1 MVMQNAKKFIQDYSI
16 LIGFILLC
24 ILASFFSDVFLT
36 PQNLINILRQSS
48 IIGVISIGMT
58 FVILA
63 GGIDLSVGSSL
74 ALIGGITLIVQNAT
88 NNILLGILAS
98 LGLGMI
104 IGIFNGAVSTYGKI
118 PPFVVTLG
126 SMAIARSLILYIANG
141 GSIAGNLEKFELFA
155 NSYFFFIP
163 TPVIIFVLITL
174 IGYFILEHT
183 PFGRYVYAIGGNEK
197 AARLS
202 AINTDLMKVIIYAIC
217 GISVSIASLI
227 ETSRLNSISSSSSG
241 VSYELD
247 AIAAVI
253 IGGTS
258 LSGGKGKV
266 FGTFIGAILLAA
278 INNIM
283 NLVNVSPYLQGL
295 VKGIIIIIVALLQK
309 KTSNE

>member
-1 MVMQNAKKFIQDYSI
+1 MQNAKKFIQEYSI

-24 ILASFFSDVFLT
+24 ILASFASDVFLT
-36 PQNLINILRQSS
+36 SQNLINILRQSS

-74 ALIGGITLIVQNAT
+74 ALIGGISLIIQNAT
-88 NNILLGILAS
+88 NSVTLGVLASIGLGI
-98 LGLGMI
+98 I
-104 IGIFNGAVSTYGKI
+104 IGIFNGAISTYGKI

-126 SMAIARSLILYIANG
+126 SMAIARSLILYISDG
-141 GSIAGNLEKFELFA
+141 GSIAGNLESFESFA
-155 NSYFFFIP
+155 NSYLFFIP
-163 TPVIIFVLITL
+163 IPVIVFVAITL
-174 IGYFILEHT
+174 VGYLILEHT

-202 AINTDLMKVIIYAIC
+202 AINTNLMKVIIYAIC
-217 GISVSIASLI
+217 GVSVSIASLI

-241 VSYELD
+241 VGYELD

-283 NLVNVSPYLQGL
+283 NLINVSPYLQGL
-295 VKGIIIIIVALLQK
+295 VKGVIIIIVALLQK
-309 KTSNE
+309 KAGNE

>member
-1 MVMQNAKKFIQDYSI
+1 MQNAKKFIQEYSI

-24 ILASFFSDVFLT
+24 ILASCASDVFLT
-36 PQNLINILRQSS
+36 SQNLINILRQSS

-74 ALIGGITLIVQNAT
+74 ALIGGISLIIQNAT
-88 NNILLGILAS
+88 NSVTLGVLASIGLGI
-98 LGLGMI
+98 I
-104 IGIFNGAVSTYGKI
+104 IGIFNGAISTYGKI

-126 SMAIARSLILYIANG
+126 SMAIARSLILYISDG
-141 GSIAGNLEKFELFA
+141 GSIAGNLESFESFA

-163 TPVIIFVLITL
+163 IPVIVFVAITL
-174 IGYFILEHT
+174 VGYLILEHT

-202 AINTDLMKVIIYAIC
+202 AINTNLMKVIIYAIC
-217 GISVSIASLI
+217 GVSVSIASLI

-241 VSYELD
+241 VGYELD

-283 NLVNVSPYLQGL
+283 NLINVSPYLQGL
-295 VKGIIIIIVALLQK
+295 VKGVIIIIVALLQK
-309 KTSNE
+309 KAGNE

>member
-1 MVMQNAKKFIQDYSI
+1 MKDAKKIIQDYSI

-24 ILASFFSDVFLT
+24 IIASLASNVFLT
-36 PQNLINILRQSS
+36 PQNIINILRQSS

-74 ALIGGITLIVQNAT
+74 ALIGGISLITQNST
-88 NNILLGILAS
+88 NSVALGIITSILLGIL
-98 LGLGMI
+98 
-104 IGIFNGAVSTYGKI
+104 IGIFNGAISTYGKI

-141 GSIAGNLEKFELFA
+141 GSISGNLERFEAFA

-174 IGYFILEHT
+174 IGFFVLEQT
-183 PFGRYVYAIGGNEK
+183 PFGRYVYAIGGNER

-202 AINTDLMKVIIYAIC
+202 AINTSLMKVIIYSIC
-217 GISVSIASLI
+217 GLSVSIASLI
-227 ETSRLNSISSSSSG
+227 ETSRLNSISASSSG

-266 FGTFIGAILLAA
+266 IGTFIGAILLAT

-283 NLVNVSPYLQGL
+283 NLINVSPYLQGL

>member
-1 MVMQNAKKFIQDYSI
+1 MQNAKKFIQEYSI

-24 ILASFFSDVFLT
+24 ILASFASDVFLT
-36 PQNLINILRQSS
+36 SQNLINILRQSS

-74 ALIGGITLIVQNAT
+74 ALIGGVSLIIQNTT
-88 NNILLGILAS
+88 NSVALGVLASIGLGI
-98 LGLGMI
+98 I
-104 IGIFNGAVSTYGKI
+104 IGIFNGAISTYGEI

-126 SMAIARSLILYIANG
+126 SMAIARSLILYISDG
-141 GSIAGNLEKFELFA
+141 GSIAGNLESFETFA
-155 NSYFFFIP
+155 NNYFFFIP
-163 TPVIIFVLITL
+163 IPVIVFVVITL
-174 IGYFILEHT
+174 IGYMILEHT

-202 AINTDLMKVIIYAIC
+202 AINTNLMKVIIYAIC
-217 GISVSIASLI
+217 GVSVSIASLI

-241 VSYELD
+241 VGYELD

-283 NLVNVSPYLQGL
+283 NLINVSPYLQGL
-295 VKGIIIIIVALLQK
+295 VKGVIIIIVALLQK
-309 KTSNE
+309 KTGNE